1 MGNPHLPWGVNQP
14 IPNLDIYQWMEAEL
28 VVGDASRP
36 SLNATGVA
44 FPGSPFIG
52 IGFTDDIGWTHTNNT
67 IKNADL
73 YELQLTSDGT
83 GYVFGGTTRP
93 LSVRQ
98 DQIKCARPTDR
109 SPPRASPSPAP
120 CMGRSSPAAPI
131 TARWP
136 SRAGLNTR
144 SVVTQVLGHA
154 ERARPRRVRPGE
166 QRVQMPFFNVIFAD
180 RRRVMYLFGGRQ
192 PVRNGGTFAD
202 YAGILDGSDPLCCG
216 SVPSIGR
223 RCPRPSTLPAVSFQN
238 STIRPGPR
246 PSPAP
251 FSRPTIRPGSL
262 PS

>member
-98 DQIKCARPTDR
+98 DQIKVRQADGSLTTQSFTIASSVHGPIISR
-109 SPPRASPSPAP
+109 RADNRALAL
-120 CMGRSSPAAPI
+120 RV
-131 TARWP
+131 
-136 SRAGLNTR
+136 AGLNTHSR
-144 SVVTQVLGHA
+144 CY
-154 ERARPRRVRPGE
+154 PGT
-166 QRVQMPFFNVIFAD
+166 
-180 RRRVMYLFGGRQ
+180 
-192 PVRNGGTFAD
+192 GT
-202 YAGILDGSDPLCCG
+202 C
-216 SVPSIGR
+216 
-223 RCPRPSTLPAVSFQN
+223 
-238 STIRPGPR
+238 
-246 PSPAP
+246 
-251 FSRPTIRPGSL
+251 
-262 PS
+262 